1 MKTKISD
8 DGYLEEVDLGVRI
21 KCPECLS
28 LLVCDKAFVNTDEMI
43 VVVLTCKA
51 CGAGKT
57 LHLYINRTGSPLQES
72 LFTEIGSLKSQNG
85 ILIKALKEIVYQDSV
100 SIAQAALLNVEKDQ

>member
-8 DGYLEEVDLGVRI
+8 DGYLEEVDLGVRL

-28 LLVCDKAFVNTDEMI
+28 LLVCNKASVITDEMI
-43 VVVLTCKA
+43 VIVLTCKA

-57 LHLYINRTGSPLQES
+57 LHLYINRPGSSLQES
-72 LFTEIGSLKSQNG
+72 LYTEIASLQSQNG
-85 ILIKALKEIVYQDSV
+85 ILVKALKEIARQDSI
-100 SIAQAALLNVEKDQ
+100 SIAHAALLNIEKDQ